1 MIRKQIYLTE
11 DMNRTLSQLAESR
24 GVPQAEIIREV
35 LARYLD
41 SAQSQEAIWD
51 RLKHRMLDSHYADL
65 QWNRSELYEYQ
76 LNRKE
81 KAPDE

>member
-11 DMNRTLSQLAESR
+11 EMNRSLSQLAESR

-41 SAQSQEAIWD
+41 TAQSQEAIWD
-51 RLKHRMLDSHYADL
+51 QLKQRMLDSNYSDL
-65 QWNRSELYEYQ
+65 QWNRSELYELQ
-76 LNRKE
+76 LNRKDNTAGE
-81 KAPDE
+81 